1 MKAGII
7 GGGLGGMMS
16 ALQLARAGWEIDL
29 FERSSQL
36 GGRLA
41 FEGDGDPYRI
51 DRGPTIVLLPE
62 MLQSLLT
69 EAGIAR
75 TEYELIEC
83 DPMYRIHYADGM
95 TLTKYRDTDR
105 MAEELERLFPGEGSG
120 MRRYM
125 ADMAPNF
132 TEGKAKFLDRS
143 FLRKRDFFSMDN
155 LKLLGRLRAYQS
167 TRQWAAR
174 YFKAERAIDAFSLQ
188 TLYIGG
194 LPGTSPSLYSFIPYA
209 EHAFGIWYWKGGY
222 ASMVPLL
229 EKHLLANGVQIHRG
243 LDGDVKEIQIE
254 QSTVR
259 GLHTEANGLNSY
271 DHVIYNGDF
280 PNLSK
285 LLPAG
290 YTKPRAFKPSSGCIL
305 IYIGAEKRWS
315 DDSGF
320 VGESPTDRSV
330 ISHQYFLPDSLN
342 RSLERMAAS
351 LKPPGEHDEL
361 PPYYIFNPVAADP
374 DAAPPGHSVLYM
386 LIPLPMP
393 YHEKD
398 TGAGERLREAATEL
412 AERIISDAEQRAFPG
427 LRESIRW
434 MNIRTPA
441 DGAAEGWYQGGSF
454 GIAPTLSQSGPF
466 RPQIVPYPIKGL
478 YSVGASIHPGG
489 GVPIV
494 LQGAKLLTDHLT
506 KERASWTG
514 A

>member
-16 ALQLARAGWEIDL
+16 ALQLARAGWEVDL

-41 FEGDGDPYRI
+41 FESNGGMYQI

-62 MLQSLLT
+62 MLQSLLA
-69 EAGIAR
+69 EVGIGSE
-75 TEYELIEC
+75 EYELIEC
-83 DPMYRIHYADGM
+83 DPLYRIHYPDGM
-95 TLTKYRDTDR
+95 CLTKYRDPDR
-105 MAEELERLFPGEGSG
+105 MAEELERLFPGDGQG

-125 ADMAPNF
+125 EDMAPAF
-132 TEGKAKFLDRS
+132 TEGKTKFLDRS
-143 FLRKRDFFSMDN
+143 FLRKRDFFSIDN

-167 TRQWAAR
+167 TRQLAAR

-194 LPGTSPSLYSFIPYA
+194 LPGASPSLYSFIPYA
-209 EHAFGIWYWKGGY
+209 EHEFGIWYWKGGY
-222 ASMVPLL
+222 ASLVPLL
-229 EKHLLANGVQIHRG
+229 EKHLIAQGVQIHQG
-243 LDGDVKEIQIE
+243 DNGDVTGIQIE
-254 QSTVR
+254 DSMAK
-259 GLHTEANGLNSY
+259 GFHTRNNGFHSY

-290 YTKPRAFKPSSGCIL
+290 KAKPRSFKPSSGCIL
-305 IYIGAEKRWS
+305 LYIGAEKRWS
-315 DDSGF
+315 DDGGPI
-320 VGESPTDRSV
+320 GEPPTDRSV
-330 ISHQYFLPDSLN
+330 IPHQYFLPQSLN
-342 RSLERMAAS
+342 HSLEQMAAR
-351 LKPPGEHDEL
+351 LKPPGDSDEL

-374 DAAPPGHSVLYM
+374 EAAPAGHSVLYV
-386 LIPLPMP
+386 LIPLPVP
-393 YHEKD
+393 YLEED
-398 TGAGERLREAATEL
+398 VGARERLRESASML
-412 AERIISDAEQRAFPG
+412 AERIIADAEERAFPG
-427 LRESIRW
+427 LKASIRW

-506 KERASWTG
+506 KERVSWTG